1 MVDDNMEL
9 ERDLVIEFTI
19 NVVGGWGQSE
29 VWGKGGFLFCFWS
42 GKALAFAE
50 LRGQLCTK

>member
-1 MVDDNMEL
+1 MFFYGMVDDNMEL

-29 VWGKGGFLFCFWS
+29 V
-42 GKALAFAE
+42 
-50 LRGQLCTK
+50 